1 MLGWV
6 KMARKYNGKPRT
18 FNKTFAERYI
28 DRIMNDGVERSTH
41 QVVDAII
48 TYIEGLDGKISL
60 AYVPHKGK
68 VSHYCSTN
76 DNYKVTKSKG
86 GNTYLKINLCETCDG
101 SGYKNAKPCEDCN
114 KKEVIENDGK
124 DE

>member
-1 MLGWV
+1 
-6 KMARKYNGKPRT
+6 MARRYNGKDRT
-18 FNKTFAERYI
+18 FKKTFAERYI
-28 DRIMNDGVERSTH
+28 DKIMNDGVERSTH

-48 TYIEGLDGKISL
+48 TYIENQERTSSL

-76 DNYKVTKSKG
+76 SNYVVSRSKK
-86 GNTYLKINLCETCDG
+86 GNTYQKINICTTCDG
-101 SGYKNAKPCEDCN
+101 SGYKNSKPCEDCN

>member
-1 MLGWV
+1 
-6 KMARKYNGKPRT
+6 MARKYGGKERT
-18 FNKTFAERYI
+18 FKKTFAERYI
-28 DRIMNDGVERSTH
+28 DRVMNDGVERSTH

-48 TYIEGLDGKISL
+48 TYIENLEGKISL

-76 DNYKVTKSKG
+76 DKYKVNRSKS
-86 GNTYLKINLCETCDG
+86 GNTYQRIEICETCDG
-101 SGYKNAKPCEDCN
+101 SGYKSTKPCEECN
-114 KKEVIENDGK
+114 KEEVKDNDGK